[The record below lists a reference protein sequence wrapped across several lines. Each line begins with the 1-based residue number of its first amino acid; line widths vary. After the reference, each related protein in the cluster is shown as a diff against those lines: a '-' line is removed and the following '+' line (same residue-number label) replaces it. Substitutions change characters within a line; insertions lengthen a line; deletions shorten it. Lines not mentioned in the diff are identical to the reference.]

1 MRKLVALVMVF
12 ALVLGVAALV
22 APTDT
27 LAKGK
32 PTPPPCP
39 CAPTVGPCTLT
50 SCSAFDCV
58 YTCPFP

>member
-1 MRKLVALVMVF
+1 MVF